1 MPTASVPRYLTKS
14 RFKLAAE
21 CPTKLFYT
29 GKRDVYA
36 DTSLDDD
43 FLKALAE
50 GGFQVGELAKLMY
63 PGGIEVTASSHAEQL
78 EHTREL
84 LSRKN
89 VTIYEAAICH
99 ANLFARV
106 DILQKCGDSIDL
118 IEVKAKSYDPRDER
132 FFENMSGNIQRK
144 MLPYLQDIAFQRY
157 VFDLAF
163 PGLKESVKTYLM
175 MADKTASCTV
185 PGLNQKFMINRVD
198 GRSRVQVSS
207 GTNCTT
213 IGAAILTA
221 IPVDRYV
228 AKILRGNLKA
238 PGIDRQFATAVR
250 LLSDSY
256 RDDRK
261 HVPAIGGHCA
271 KCEFRQTGNNKAE
284 KSGFHECWMARGL
297 TEQEI
302 DGGTILDLW
311 NFRDKD
317 KLIHVDKLKLTDID
331 IDDVKPKQGQDGLS
345 RSQRQW
351 MQVTGVW
358 AGGGDFYLDRKLMS
372 EEMKKWTFPLH
383 FIDFETARVAVP
395 FHMNQSPYA
404 NVAFQFSHHMMH
416 QDGRV
421 QHSSQWLNSTPGI
434 SPNYDFVRQL
444 KMDLGEAGT
453 IFMWS
458 PHETRT
464 LKAIRAELEKDDT
477 APEDADDLKTFI
489 GTLVEGGGREIVDLL
504 ALAERAFFHPATKG
518 GSSLKKILPAVM
530 AASDFLKKR
539 YSQPIYGA
547 VGGIPSLNFKDW
559 SWWREQ
565 AGQVMNPYRLLP
577 PVFNDLS
584 PEVQEKLDS
593 VEDMQVAQGG
603 AAATAYVRLQFEELF
618 RWERESIEEA
628 LRRYCELD
636 TQAMVMIYEA
646 WREWL

>member
-1 MPTASVPRYLTKS
+1 
-14 RFKLAAE
+14 
-21 CPTKLFYT
+21 
-29 GKRDVYA
+29 
-36 DTSLDDD
+36 
-43 FLKALAE
+43 
-50 GGFQVGELAKLMY
+50 
-63 PGGIEVTASSHAEQL
+63 
-78 EHTREL
+78 
-84 LSRKN
+84 
-89 VTIYEAAICH
+89 
-99 ANLFARV
+99 
-106 DILQKCGDSIDL
+106 
-118 IEVKAKSYDPRDER
+118 
-132 FFENMSGNIQRK
+132 
-144 MLPYLQDIAFQRY
+144 
-157 VFDLAF
+157 
-163 PGLKESVKTYLM
+163 
-175 MADKTASCTV
+175 
-185 PGLNQKFMINRVD
+185 
-198 GRSRVQVSS
+198 
-207 GTNCTT
+207 
-213 IGAAILTA
+213 
-221 IPVDRYV
+221 
-228 AKILRGNLKA
+228 
-238 PGIDRQFATAVR
+238 
-250 LLSDSY
+250 
-256 RDDRK
+256 
-261 HVPAIGGHCA
+261 
-271 KCEFRQTGNNKAE
+271 
-284 KSGFHECWMARGL
+284 
-297 TEQEI
+297 
-302 DGGTILDLW
+302 
-311 NFRDKD
+311 
-317 KLIHVDKLKLTDID
+317 
-331 IDDVKPKQGQDGLS
+331 
-345 RSQRQW
+345 